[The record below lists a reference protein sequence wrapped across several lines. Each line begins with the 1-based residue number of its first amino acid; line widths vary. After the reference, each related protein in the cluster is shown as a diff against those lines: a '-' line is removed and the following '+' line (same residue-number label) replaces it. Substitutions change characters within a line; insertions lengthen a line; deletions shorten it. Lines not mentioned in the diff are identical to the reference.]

1 MIAIID
7 YGVGNLS
14 SIDNALKKLG
24 FESIVTDNPKEI
36 ESAQGVI
43 LPGVG
48 AFKDAMESLR
58 QMKLDKFIVDLAE
71 SGKPILGICLG
82 MQVLYEKSYEDGEWE
97 GLGILKGDVV
107 KFESDTLKIPHMGWN
122 SLIINK
128 QDDIVKYISEGE
140 YVYFVHSYY
149 ASPGEDH
156 VVSYCDYGVKFPA
169 MVAKGNVYGIQFHP
183 EKSGKTGLN
192 ILKAFGE
199 MIK

>member
-1 MIAIID
+1 MIAIVD

-36 ESAQGVI
+36 EKAQGVI

-58 QMKLDKFIVDLAE
+58 QMGLDKFIVELAE

-128 QDDIVKYISEGE
+128 QDEIVKYISEGE

-156 VVSYCDYGVKFPA
+156 VVAHCDYGVKFPA

>member
-1 MIAIID
+1 MIAIVD

-24 FESIVTDNPKEI
+24 FESVITADPNEI
-36 ESAQGVI
+36 ERAQGVI

-58 QMKLDKFIVDLAE
+58 QMELDKFIIELADK
-71 SGKPILGICLG
+71 GKPILGICLG
-82 MQVLYEKSYEDGEWE
+82 MQVLYEKSYEDGAWE

-122 SLIINK
+122 NLIINK
-128 QDDIVKYISEGE
+128 QDGIVKYIRAGE

-156 VVSYCDYGVKFPA
+156 VVAYCDYGVEFPA

>member
-24 FESIVTDNPKEI
+24 FDSTVTDDPKEI
-36 ESAQGVI
+36 EKAKGVI

-58 QMKLDKFIVDLAE
+58 QRGLDNFIVKLANE
-71 SGKPILGICLG
+71 GKPILGICLG

-97 GLGILKGDVV
+97 GLGILKGDIVR
-107 KFESDTLKIPHMGWN
+107 FESESLKVPHMGWN
-122 SLIINK
+122 NLIINK
-128 QDDIVKYISEGE
+128 DDDIVKYVKEGE

-149 ASPGEDH
+149 ASPCEDH
-156 VVSYCDYGVKFPA
+156 VVAYCDYGVKFPA
-169 MVAKGNVYGIQFHP
+169 MVSKGNVYGIQFHP

-199 MIK
+199 LIR